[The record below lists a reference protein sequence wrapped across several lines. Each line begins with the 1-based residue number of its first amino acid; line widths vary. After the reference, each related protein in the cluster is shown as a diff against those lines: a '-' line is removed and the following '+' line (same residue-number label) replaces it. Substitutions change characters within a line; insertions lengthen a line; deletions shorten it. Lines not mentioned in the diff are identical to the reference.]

1 MQRAMKLIGIGIFWM
16 TLILPR
22 MVDAEN
28 RRTQSWVTSLEIK
41 FFLDRIS
48 GELDPT
54 LPAPKLKKEPDFT
67 WGLDNTI
74 YWDSDSVQSM
84 ILELGMSLVFFEVQ
98 ARYDG
103 IELWGFVDPYADSAT
118 FINLPEKIVIEY
130 YLRYFAQDSTGAFYM
145 SYWSDSEKS
154 IQDINPPIIWT
165 FYVSDLRES
174 RNVSWTVGP
183 TISIHVVASDSNGQV
198 MELGI
203 RERNATGDYY
213 LYHAFEPPCDSVDVT
228 IPYTMRSD
236 EKELS
241 TLTIWVIDVAG
252 QQSEA
257 LSLNL
262 FWWPDEDKEK
272 IICFP
277 NPFNP
282 DKNETSV
289 IKINAA
295 NEEITEARIFDP
307 FGNLVQV
314 LNKDV
319 TKDFFEWDG
328 TNKHGDMVS
337 NGGYICL
344 ISGQSPFYCK
354 IAVLR

>member
-1 MQRAMKLIGIGIFWM
+1 
-16 TLILPR
+16 
-22 MVDAEN
+22 
-28 RRTQSWVTSLEIK
+28 
-41 FFLDRIS
+41 
-48 GELDPT
+48 
-54 LPAPKLKKEPDFT
+54 
-67 WGLDNTI
+67 
-74 YWDSDSVQSM
+74 
-84 ILELGMSLVFFEVQ
+84 
-98 ARYDG
+98 
-103 IELWGFVDPYADSAT
+103 
-118 FINLPEKIVIEY
+118 
-130 YLRYFAQDSTGAFYM
+130 
-145 SYWSDSEKS
+145 
-154 IQDINPPIIWT
+154 
-165 FYVSDLRES
+165 
-174 RNVSWTVGP
+174 SWTVGP

-241 TLTIWVIDVAG
+241 TLTIWVIDVAE